1 MTPVPDYSL
10 RQLSYLVAVS
20 DAGSMT
26 AAAERCY
33 VTQAAI
39 SAAIR
44 DLERI
49 LGVALVARRP
59 GRGVSLTEAGA
70 GLVAGSRRLLQLAG
84 ELHDNVRVP
93 RDSLCGRVA
102 LGCFPTLTPL
112 YVPLLF
118 QVLEQEHPD
127 AHLEVIE
134 GSQDELNSAAVS
146 GACDVVLTYDTG
158 LADELQ
164 PWVVDVGEPYLLL
177 PADHR
182 LGSRD
187 SLELR
192 DLADEPLILFGLS
205 PGPGNAEALLREAG
219 VKPRVVHRSTNIEMV
234 RSMVARGLGWTI
246 LVQQWPT
253 NVSME
258 GLRLLQRPLAPTA
271 PTYRVVVA
279 RTRSSQKSRRHSA
292 AADVV
297 GRVARMAATFQ
308 QPA

>member
-1 MTPVPDYSL
+1 
-10 RQLSYLVAVS
+10 
-20 DAGSMT
+20 MT

-49 LGVALVARRP
+49 LEVALAARRP

-118 QVLEQEHPD
+118 QLLEQEHPD

-164 PWVVDVGEPYLLL
+164 PWVVDVAVPYLLL

-187 SLELR
+187 SLEPR
-192 DLADEPLILFGLS
+192 DLADEPLILFGLA
-205 PGPGNAEALLREAG
+205 PGPGSAEALLREAG
-219 VKPRVVHRSTNIEMV
+219 VTPRIVHRSTNIEMV
-234 RSMVARGLGWTI
+234 RSMVARGLGSTI

-258 GLRLLQRPLAPTA
+258 GLRPLQRPLAPTA

-279 RTRSSQKSRRHSA
+279 RTRSSRNSRRHST